1 MSKRI
6 TNSEGDEVNRY
17 SEVWCQSKGR
27 RRLANRA
34 KRAARKKGVQ
44 NSNGN
49 DRTVS

>member
-6 TNSEGDEVNRY
+6 TNSEWDEVNRY

-27 RRLANRA
+27 RRLANITERGDQT
-34 KRAARKKGVQ
+34 KGAQ

-49 DRTVS
+49 DRTV